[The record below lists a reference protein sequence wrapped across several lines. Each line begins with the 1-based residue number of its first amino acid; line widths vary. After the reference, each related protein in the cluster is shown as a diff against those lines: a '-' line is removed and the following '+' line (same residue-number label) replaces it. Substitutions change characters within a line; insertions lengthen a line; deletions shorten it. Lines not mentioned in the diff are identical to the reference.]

1 MCFDSSAA
9 LLLESGAADGG
20 GLLQPGRSFSELEE
34 EGQQDA
40 ELANAEM

>member
-9 LLLESGAADGG
+9 LLLESGAADGRG
-20 GLLQPGRSFSELEE
+20 LQPGRSFSELEE